1 MRDVMQRIGGLGD
14 VPVHPVL
21 GMKNPWIYR
30 NKAQVPIGEREGGLV
45 AGFYRQGTH
54 DIINMESCLI
64 QAEEN
69 DTLIQEVKR
78 ICEKHGISAYNEE
91 RNKGTLR
98 HVMARY
104 GQVTGKL
111 CLSSLLVQQNCQTKS
126 NH

>member
-1 MRDVMQRIGGLGD
+1 PVYNQCGGCQLQHLTYEGQLHAKEKQVRDVMQRIGGLSD

-21 GMKNPWIYR
+21 GMKNPWVYR

-78 ICEKHGISAYNEE
+78 I
-91 RNKGTLR
+91 
-98 HVMARY
+98 
-104 GQVTGKL
+104 
-111 CLSSLLVQQNCQTKS
+111 
-126 NH
+126 